1 MEFIPTLPH
10 VQLGTIPAFGVIFN
24 PLHAVKGVLIPFSQ
38 AFFTLGE
45 KAGEEAGALTI

>member
-24 PLHAVKGVLIPFSQ
+24 PHAVNGVLIPFSQ

-45 KAGEEAGALTI
+45 KAGEEAGALAM